1 MTDYKQTII
10 TELDVLR
17 RTSMSETAGTF
28 KSRVYATAI
37 KTLNGL
43 GPIRSVADLPVEKG
57 NGLGE
62 KVRQKIAE
70 IIATGHLGAADRG
83 REKAPDSLDVFRN
96 IYGVGP
102 KKAADLVTA
111 GYRSIA
117 DLRAVTNPKLLN
129 KNQQIGLRYYEP
141 LLERIPREEMCRHEA
156 LLMAHKA
163 SLTGVIV
170 GSYRR
175 GRPDSGDIDMLVSTS
190 ADAPAALKQFV
201 QSLQA
206 VGYIKEILA
215 LGDSKCLA
223 IAALP
228 SGTPRRLDLLV
239 TPPAEMPFAIL
250 YFTGSDRFNVRMRQR
265 ALELGLTLNE
275 HGMARK
281 TGEQVTGIRTERDIF
296 SYLKMAWKE
305 PAERLGA
312 EAVVIVE

>member
-70 IIATGHLGAADRG
+70 IIATGHLGAAERA

-102 KKAADLVTA
+102 KKAADLVAA

-117 DLRAVTNPKLLN
+117 DLRANPKFLN

-141 LLERIPREEMCRHEA
+141 LLERIPRAEMCRHEA

-175 GRPDSGDIDMLVSTS
+175 G
-190 ADAPAALKQFV
+190 
-201 QSLQA
+201 
-206 VGYIKEILA
+206 
-215 LGDSKCLA
+215 
-223 IAALP
+223 
-228 SGTPRRLDLLV
+228 
-239 TPPAEMPFAIL
+239 
-250 YFTGSDRFNVRMRQR
+250 
-265 ALELGLTLNE
+265 
-275 HGMARK
+275 
-281 TGEQVTGIRTERDIF
+281 
-296 SYLKMAWKE
+296 
-305 PAERLGA
+305 
-312 EAVVIVE
+312 